1 MSHKIY
7 HTEGLILSGI
17 NTREADRYLTIFTKD
32 LGMVRAQAQGIR
44 KLSSKLRYHLQ
55 DFYYS
60 RINLVRGR
68 EIWRI
73 TNATKIKTFNTITR
87 DPERF
92 RILISVSRLIERL
105 CPGEEKN
112 EPLFH
117 HLVQAFSFLDNEKL
131 TEDEVKNL
139 ELIIVLRILYYLG
152 YIGDMENIEA
162 FTTWQFTKSLLEK
175 THPQRRDLVREIN
188 KALEESQL

>member
-17 NTREADRYLTIFTKD
+17 NTKEADRYLTIFTKD
-32 LGMVRAQAQGIR
+32 LGLIRAQAQGIR
-44 KLSSKLRYHLQ
+44 KLSSKLRYHMQ
-55 DFYYS
+55 DFSYA

-73 TNATKIKTFNTITR
+73 TNAAKIKAFNTITR

-92 RILISVSRLIERL
+92 RIFISVSRLIERL
-105 CPGEEKN
+105 CPGEEKD

-117 HLVQAFSFLDNEKL
+117 HLIQAFSFLDNENL
-131 TEDEVKNL
+131 TEDEMKNL
-139 ELIIVLRILYYLG
+139 ELIIVLRALYHLG
-152 YIGDMENIEA
+152 YIGDIENIEA
-162 FTTWQFTKSLLEK
+162 FTSWQFTKALLEK
-175 THPQRRDLVREIN
+175 TQPQRKNLVREIN